1 MKGKAVRF
9 LTAAVTVGF
18 FIALS
23 HVSPAYGEVTLE
35 VLNPRGEIAP
45 LEVAAPSPRLATLA
59 GKKVGIYWND
69 KAGGN
74 HFWDVVEAEMKAK
87 APRTKIV
94 RYDGPFDP
102 GDARAAAMVK
112 EVDAFFYGVGD

>member
-1 MKGKAVRF
+1 MKGKAILF
-9 LTAAVTVGF
+9 LTTAVTVGF

-23 HVSPAYGEVTLE
+23 HVAPAYGDVTLE

-45 LEVAAPSPRLATLA
+45 LPIAAPSPRLATIA

-74 HFWDVVEAEMKAK
+74 YFWDVVEAELKVK
-87 APRTKIV
+87 APTTKIV
-94 RYDGPFDP
+94 RYNGPFDP
-102 GDARAAAMVK
+102 GDARAAAMAR
-112 EVDAFFYGVGD
+112 EVDAFLYGVGD